1 MSHCREK
8 SERDIKVLDI
18 EKLIASIMVS
28 VDKLNISSLQNTR
41 NKKKTHKIKS
51 IEERLKSKE
60 GRFRQHLM
68 GKRVDFSARSV
79 ISPDSNLALDEL
91 GVPQKIANSLTIPEE
106 VTEWNLPRIVEMCRN
121 GSVKYLLRPGI
132 TERRY

>member
-1 MSHCREK
+1 M
-8 SERDIKVLDI
+8 LDI

-41 NKKKTHKIKS
+41 KKKKTHKIKS

-106 VTEWNLPRIVEMCRN
+106 VTEWNLPKIVEMCRN
-121 GSVKYLLRPGI
+121 GNVKYLLRPGI
-132 TERRY
+132 T